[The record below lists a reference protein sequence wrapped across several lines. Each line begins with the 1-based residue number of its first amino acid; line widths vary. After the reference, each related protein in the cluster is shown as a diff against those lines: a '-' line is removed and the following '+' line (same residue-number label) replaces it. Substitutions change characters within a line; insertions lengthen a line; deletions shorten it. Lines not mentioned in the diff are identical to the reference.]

1 MSEKKVSDIDSE
13 VKSDRSADDSGNFSD
28 EEYGSD
34 HEQDTTPG
42 RDPPPKDSGHQ
53 PGSEGNAL
61 VPSPSKTHELS
72 RFSEMH
78 LSANTTDQ
86 ETAGEEATEAA
97 ANSTPRTESAT
108 SKADAAAVNTDLEQT
123 QYTQDDDLFKFSKEY
138 HFERYEKKDIYLPLF
153 NAIKRHYDTFPGL
166 PLDKLLWKCVP
177 KSIRN
182 DVKEPLLSVAV
193 WYFLDALPTRGEVP
207 KKDGW
212 IYHFTSRKFWLEKTP
227 EQKFAKLPERLI
239 EPVKVG
245 YAGRNKKDTDSA
257 ARIRTQD
264 SKWTGSIGHLEVP
277 TEYCL
282 FA

>member
-1 MSEKKVSDIDSE
+1 MPDH
-13 VKSDRSADDSGNFSD
+13 DDSAID
-28 EEYGSD
+28 LGSD
-34 HEQDTTPG
+34 FEQDTEEGSDQTSK
-42 RDPPPKDSGHQ
+42 DPGHQ
-53 PGSEGNAL
+53 PGSE
-61 VPSPSKTHELS
+61 PSSGPVSKTLN
-72 RFSEMH
+72 EMH

>member
-1 MSEKKVSDIDSE
+1 MSENAVPQALQNGGADGDARTVKNTDASAGPANNTGIKVAE
-13 VKSDRSADDSGNFSD
+13 PNDSGFGDDWPGNTD
-28 EEYGSD
+28 D
-34 HEQDTTPG
+34 PDTT
-42 RDPPPKDSGHQ
+42 
-53 PGSEGNAL
+53 
-61 VPSPSKTHELS
+61 
-72 RFSEMH
+72 
-78 LSANTTDQ
+78 
-86 ETAGEEATEAA
+86 EE
-97 ANSTPRTESAT
+97 
-108 SKADAAAVNTDLEQT
+108 DAFEQT
-123 QYTQDDDLFKFSKEY
+123 QYTRKDLLTLAETYPSYGFA
-138 HFERYEKKDIYLPLF
+138 RIVKDIHMPLF
-153 NAIKRHYDTFPGL
+153 NVIKEHYNAFPGP
-166 PLDKLLWKCVP
+166 PLNELLWKCVP